1 MYLNEWNGI
10 EKKKKQKSRDE
21 ERARRRETDIYFG
34 AANTP
39 FEQNNAMHAH
49 GVFVDIHTNKRT
61 HAFIKQLTSK
71 WNLY

>member
-1 MYLNEWNGI
+1 MNEMVSR
-10 EKKKKQKSRDE
+10 KKTNKNREAKSG
-21 ERARRRETDIYFG
+21 RRRETDIYFG
-34 AANTP
+34 AAYTP